1 MSSEMNATS
10 TSQQGA
16 AKPQVDDSSSQRGH
30 RSSSS
35 GSRGPGMGFGSRSGG
50 PNNHRGNL
58 LHGSHGNRGGHRGGR
73 EGPGSRDGSQHRDSG
88 RGMSIMQKIKIG
100 ESFRRNGKNYFCF
113 VFSLYF
119 MTQCGYVGL

>member
-1 MSSEMNATS
+1 MNLVFIYQNMSSELNATL

-35 GSRGPGMGFGSRSGG
+35 GSRGPGIGFGSRSGG
-50 PNNHRGNL
+50 PNSHRGNI

-73 EGPGSRDGSQHRDSG
+73 EGPGNRDGSQQRDSG
-88 RGMSIMQKIKIG
+88 RGMSIMQK
-100 ESFRRNGKNYFCF
+100 
-113 VFSLYF
+113 
-119 MTQCGYVGL
+119 